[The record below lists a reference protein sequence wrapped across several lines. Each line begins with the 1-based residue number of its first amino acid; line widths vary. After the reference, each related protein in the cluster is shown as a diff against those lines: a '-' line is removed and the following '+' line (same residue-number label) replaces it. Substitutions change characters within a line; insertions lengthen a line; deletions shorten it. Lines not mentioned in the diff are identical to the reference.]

1 MHSNRFSSLLMAE
14 PESVQA
20 LIATWQERGA
30 SALGFTIENETQVL
44 WLRPEDDRDGLQ
56 TQTQPPMLCAPLA
69 PGAAP
74 DAAPLGQLWVRGVAS
89 GEAQQRL
96 RADAGLLSALLQRE
110 LEMDE
115 LAREFVETQDQL
127 LALYDLNRSLHDH
140 ISVQEALADLADQ
153 TARMMKS
160 QWAFALLSG
169 NNRKT
174 ILVQHPQPFGPDEL
188 MQSCATK
195 ADVDGPVV
203 LRGEHESLKAL
214 SLNNALV
221 LCTRLRSGELV
232 SMGWANRSIGDF
244 GSPEIKLAQ
253 ALVEQ
258 AGARVESVL
267 RHENRL
273 AQARI
278 NAELELAR
286 DIQER
291 LLPKASLQ
299 LAHLDIAAST
309 RPAFEMGGD
318 FYDYAQFAERPL
330 MFCVGDVSG
339 KGLAAAAIMSAARA
353 ALRTHSR
360 YMDQPSPAAILSR
373 TNEDLEGD
381 LNSAGKFV
389 TVFVGQ
395 YCEREGRLCY
405 ANAGHSPVILKQN
418 GQPAYI
424 LEADAPPLG
433 VLSDLGCAD
442 ECVDTQIGDV
452 LVIAS
457 DGLPEAENAR
467 GEMFGYT
474 RLTQAVDE
482 LAHLSSADIVAQLL
496 ARVRLFAD
504 GRSQTDDQTLL
515 VVKRKA

>member
-1 MHSNRFSSLLMAE
+1 MAE

-20 LIATWQERGA
+20 LITTWRERGA
-30 SALGFTIENETQVL
+30 SALGFTIESDTQVL
-44 WLRPEDDRDGLQ
+44 WSQHQDDDGGA
-56 TQTQPPMLCAPLA
+56 QPPMLCAPLA
-69 PGAAP
+69 PGAIL
-74 DAAPLGQLWVRGVAS
+74 LGQLWVSGVRSAD
-89 GEAQQRL
+89 AQQRL
-96 RADAGLLSALLQRE
+96 CADANLLSALLQRE
-110 LEMDE
+110 LEVDA
-115 LAREFVETQDQL
+115 LTSEFVETQDQL
-127 LALYDLNRSLHDH
+127 LALYDLNRSLRDH
-140 ISVQEALADLADQ
+140 TSVQEALADLADQ
-153 TARMMKS
+153 TARMMKC
-160 QWAFALLSG
+160 QRAFALLSG
-169 NNRKT
+169 SNRKT
-174 ILVQHPQPFGPDEL
+174 IVVQHPEPFGPNEL
-188 MQSCATK
+188 MQSCAAK
-195 ADVDGPVV
+195 AEADGPVV
-203 LRGEHESLKAL
+203 LRGEHASLKAL
-214 SLNNALV
+214 LLDNALV

-232 SMGWANRSIGDF
+232 AMGWANRSIGDF

-291 LLPKASLQ
+291 LLPKGSLQ
-299 LAHLDIAAST
+299 LAELDIAAST
-309 RPAFEMGGD
+309 RSAFEMGGD
-318 FYDYAQFAERPL
+318 FYDYAQFPDRPL

-339 KGLAAAAIMSAARA
+339 KGLAAASIMSAVRA
-353 ALRTHSR
+353 SLRTHSR
-360 YMDQPSPAAILSR
+360 YMDHPSPAAVLSR
-373 TNEDLEGD
+373 INEDLEDD

-395 YCEREGRLCY
+395 YCERTAELCY
-405 ANAGHSPVILKQN
+405 ANAGHSPVILKRI
-418 GQPAYI
+418 GQPACI

-442 ECVDTQIGDV
+442 ERGKAQIGDV

-457 DGLPEAENAR
+457 DGLPEAENPR

-474 RLTQAVDE
+474 RLTDAVDA
-482 LAHLSSADIVAQLL
+482 LAHLPSADIVAQLL
-496 ARVRLFAD
+496 AQVRMFAD
-504 GRSQTDDQTLL
+504 GRAQTDDQTLL